1 MPCPFRNIADADAK
15 SRELTP
21 FVIGEPKAPFT
32 VLSDASTQ
40 PGTQGV
46 DEALRAWL
54 EDAFPLSPRETD
66 IALLVARGYTVNRI
80 AENLCLASGTVQ
92 SHMKSI
98 YRKLDVHSKQEVID
112 LVQSQ
117 SVNH

>member
-1 MPCPFRNIADADAK
+1 MPR
-15 SRELTP
+15 
-21 FVIGEPKAPFT
+21 
-32 VLSDASTQ
+32 LSLGHGGSTK
-40 PGTQGV
+40 
-46 DEALRAWL
+46 ALRAWL

>member
-1 MPCPFRNIADADAK
+1 MPTRSQA
-15 SRELTP
+15 SS

-46 DEALRAWL
+46 DEALRGGP
-54 EDAFPLSPRETD
+54 FPLSPETD
-66 IALLVARGYTVNRI
+66 ISVARGYTVNRI